1 MYLHYLIKFSS
12 AFIVMIFYFLRT
24 FVLIDPFMGL
34 PVCYT
39 IFTGRPNNL
48 QKGEKEMSTYERL
61 NKLFSQLTAE
71 QKEEIITFV
80 ESLIQAGESEPPSAP
95 ETTSPKGY

>member
-1 MYLHYLIKFSS
+1 
-12 AFIVMIFYFLRT
+12 
-24 FVLIDPFMGL
+24 MGL

-48 QKGEKEMSTYERL
+48 QKGEKEMSTDERL

-71 QKEEIITFV
+71 QKEKIISFV
-80 ESLIQAGESEPPSAP
+80 DESLIQAGESEPPSAP

>member
-1 MYLHYLIKFSS
+1 
-12 AFIVMIFYFLRT
+12 
-24 FVLIDPFMGL
+24 MGL

-48 QKGEKEMSTYERL
+48 QKGEKEMSTDERL

-80 ESLIQAGESEPPSAP
+80 ESLIQAGGSEPPSAP
-95 ETTSPKGY
+95 ETTAPKGY

>member
-1 MYLHYLIKFSS
+1 MTKFVIYNYYNYYEHLFSLTHLWDYPCVILYSQEDLITYK
-12 AFIVMIFYFLRT
+12 
-24 FVLIDPFMGL
+24 
-34 PVCYT
+34 
-39 IFTGRPNNL
+39 
-48 QKGEKEMSTYERL
+48 KGEKDMSTDERL

-71 QKEEIITFV
+71 QKEEIISFV